1 MDDHNNRS
9 RLRKLE
15 KRRKN
20 TKLMSILIIVAG
32 VLLLLLVF
40 FWIFG
45 GKDKDSNEN
54 KPGTDSSHIEDDD
67 GDSPDSEVSDDETDE
82 KPQLGMDEDESDE
95 PEDESEEEHHVVE
108 TTEVEPSDDNVI
120 EAYTGDWRTIETV
133 QEGPHTTNYDDGSQ
147 DRIEIKEGVMRATG
161 LSEDLVEWR
170 VGNGGDQKVIAT
182 VSDPGETRLYR
193 VYLSWIEDQ
202 GWQPEKVEV
211 LKENDKK

>member
-1 MDDHNNRS
+1 MDDSNNRS

-32 VLLLLLVF
+32 VLLLLLVV

-45 GKDKDSNEN
+45 GKDNGSNEK
-54 KPGTDSSHIEDDD
+54 KPDTDSSQVEDD
-67 GDSPDSEVSDDETDE
+67 GEDSPETDRPDDETDE
-82 KPQLGMDEDESDE
+82 KPQLGMDEDDES
-95 PEDESEEEHHVVE
+95 EDVSEEEHHVVE
-108 TTEVEPSDDNVI
+108 TTEADPSDDNVI
-120 EAYTGDWRTIETV
+120 EAYTGDWQIVETV
-133 QEGPHTTNYDDGSQ
+133 QEGTHTTNYDDGSQ

-182 VSDPGETRLYR
+182 VSDPDETRIYR
-193 VYLSWIEDQ
+193 VYLSWIENQ
-202 GWQPEKVEV
+202 GWQPTKVEV